1 MSHQFCYEAIFQH
14 FSNIENQFIT
24 NITNDAWFGQTIGPK
39 QHLAT
44 QIFRAIEK
52 SMPLIRSTNSG
63 ISVITDENG
72 KIIKKIDLNKDGF
85 LEVNLSLREK
95 SNIFESF
102 GNYSTLILIVLVFF
116 ILLDRYFYQL
126 KVKVKSRT

>member
-1 MSHQFCYEAIFQH
+1 
-14 FSNIENQFIT
+14 
-24 NITNDAWFGQTIGPK
+24 
-39 QHLAT
+39 
-44 QIFRAIEK
+44 
-52 SMPLIRSTNSG
+52 MPLIRSNNSG

-85 LEVNLSLREK
+85 LEVNLSLK
-95 SNIFESF
+95 KNQTFFESF

-116 ILLDRYFYQL
+116 LFYLIDIFYQL